1 MYSSGDF
8 IRQISILELI
18 NKQNFFMQLTEQII
32 ILPLIMLLSE
42 SHAYYLFL
50 RWV

>member
-8 IRQISILELI
+8 IRQILISESI
-18 NKQNFFMQLTEQII
+18 NNQNLLMQLTEQII

-50 RWV
+50 RRV